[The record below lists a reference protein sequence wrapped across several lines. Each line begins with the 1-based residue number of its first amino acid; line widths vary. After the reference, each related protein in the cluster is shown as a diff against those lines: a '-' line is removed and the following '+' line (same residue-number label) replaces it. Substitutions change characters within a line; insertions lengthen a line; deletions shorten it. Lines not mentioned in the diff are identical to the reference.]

1 MFNVFWKFDLAAVKS
16 MNYTDSHDAF
26 NNLCFKSGCWL
37 YSIKFDANEFDKKII
52 LRIGLKFSKVPLIL
66 GI

>member
-1 MFNVFWKFDLAAVKS
+1 M
-16 MNYTDSHDAF
+16 
-26 NNLCFKSGCWL
+26 

-52 LRIGLKFSKVPLIL
+52 LRIGLKFSKLPLIL